1 MTNMFTYVPE
11 ATVPERAAKAS
22 SATMIACM
30 MRMMLILQ
38 EHIAYIYRHA
48 CLWTAFE
55 WKH

>member
-38 EHIAYIYRHA
+38 EHIAYIYMHA